1 MLLRF
6 DPFRDLDRVAEQ
18 VTRTTAVPMDASR
31 HDSTVT
37 VRFDLPGVDP
47 SDIDLEV
54 ERNVLTLTARRSWD
68 RQEGEQVLAA
78 ERRHGSFTRQLQLSD
93 NLDTAQVQADYTDGV
108 LTVSI
113 PIAETAKARKISV
126 SGGDEAQ
133 AIEAESSDAG

>member
-18 VTRTTAVPMDASR
+18 VTRTPAVPMDASR

-47 SDIDLEV
+47 TDIDLEV

-113 PIAETAKARKISV
+113 PIAETAKARKIDV
-126 SGGDEAQ
+126 AGGGGSR
-133 AIEAESSDAG
+133 AIEAESAVAS

>member
-18 VTRTTAVPMDASR
+18 VTRPPAVPMDASR
-31 HDSTVT
+31 RESTVV

-47 SDIDLEV
+47 ADIDLEV
-54 ERNVLTLTARRSWD
+54 ERNVLTLTARRSWE

-93 NLDTAQVQADYTDGV
+93 NLDTGKVDADYTDGV
-108 LTVSI
+108 LTVTI
-113 PIAETAKARKISV
+113 PVAETAKPRKISV
-126 SGGDEAQ
+126 GGGGTSQ